1 MLCGPW
7 LSNRQNSSEG
17 SPTQLTH
24 QIRTPTTMRLST
36 TQTAS
41 YVGSFEGSDTRTGR
55 NCLEQVGSGKERR
68 RLKYETLS
76 SDVIQ
81 LISESQ

>member
-1 MLCGPW
+1 
-7 LSNRQNSSEG
+7 
-17 SPTQLTH
+17 
-24 QIRTPTTMRLST
+24 MRLST